1 MDMSKYMGIQKN
13 TRKQV
18 NLNEEAYSILESWAK
33 NLTPKGVTQIGFS
46 DTIIAIN
53 EKLKDKK

>member
-1 MDMSKYMGIQKN
+1 MGIQKN

-33 NLTPKGVTQIGFS
+33 SLVPDGITPPGFS
-46 DTIIAIN
+46 ETIKVMD
-53 EKLKDKK
+53 EKFNQRKHKK